1 MNSFRGG
8 RRPMR
13 PGGGGYQGG
22 GQGGGYQGDGQGGG
36 GQGGG
41 YQGGG
46 QGGGYRGGGGGYQG
60 GGGGYQ
66 GGGGGYQGGGRPPNK
81 FGGRPPFGGKR
92 KKFVKKKK
100 PPRRI
105 PLLPPVNTIEY
116 TGQEALYF
124 KTLMEQEIPVV
135 LKLTSGELVRGY
147 VRYYDKDTFSFFP
160 GDGSPKMFVRK
171 TGVRYLYEEPAEET
185 AKYEKPS
192 LVETQDANY
201 VEEIL
206 ADDEEEYEDD
216 EEFEDDDEE
225 FDDEDEEEDE
235 DDEEFDE
242 DDEEYDED
250 EEEEEAAPPPPP
262 VKAAPAPRAPR
273 TVKK

>member
-13 PGGGGYQGG
+13 PGGGY
-22 GQGGGYQGDGQGGG
+22 QGGG

-46 QGGGYRGGGGGYQG
+46 QGGGYQG

-66 GGGGGYQGGGRPPNK
+66 GGGGQGGGYQGGGRPPGR

-100 PPRRI
+100 PMRRA

-192 LVETQDANY
+192 LEETQDANY
-201 VEEIL
+201 VKEIL
-206 ADDEEEYEDD
+206 ADDDEEEYEDD
-216 EEFEDDDEE
+216 DEFEDDD
-225 FDDEDEEEDE
+225 DEDDD

-242 DDEEYDED
+242 DEDDDEYDED
-250 EEEEEAAPPPPP
+250 EEEEEEAPPPPP
-262 VKAAPAPRAPR
+262 PAKPAPASRAPRA
-273 TVKK
+273 VKK